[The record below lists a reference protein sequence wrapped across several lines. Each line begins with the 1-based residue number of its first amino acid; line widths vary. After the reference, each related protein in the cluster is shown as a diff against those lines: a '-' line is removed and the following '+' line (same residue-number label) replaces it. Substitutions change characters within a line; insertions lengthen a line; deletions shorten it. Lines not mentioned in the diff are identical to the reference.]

1 MSNEARVSRLIDSI
15 LEIEREYLK
24 DRLNPE
30 AIAKKHAVKAILEK
44 IEEVIENEDQNN

>member
-1 MSNEARVSRLIDSI
+1 MNKDPRVDQLIDSI

-30 AIAKKHAVKAILEK
+30 MVAKKQAVKAILEK
-44 IEEVIENEDQNN
+44 VEEVMKNEDQDN

>member
-1 MSNEARVSRLIDSI
+1 MNDEQRVNQLIDSI

-30 AIAKKHAVKAILEK
+30 KVAKKHAVKAILDK
-44 IEEVIENEDQNN
+44 VEEVMKNEDQDN